1 MKKTNRLPSY
11 ILPFFEKRGV
21 YEKDIIIFVKSD
33 LDMDF
38 RYTDVFCVATRD
50 TLCVLSGKNIVRGKK
65 RLFGSVKADIS
76 FEEYAY
82 EEYALSEIENP
93 FCMMNLSSGIF
104 TADINGEHKGLFR
117 FTMSSKNKVYTFLD
131 NLRKLKEDGKLLPED
146 IKTDDHEV
154 CCPKCGTR
162 YTDSKRKICPK
173 CMDKSKLIRRLSV
186 FFLKYKFYI
195 LISFISLVATTAL
208 AALLPYIKGSVLYNE
223 VLEVGGKHYGKILY
237 VVLLIIS
244 TKFLSVA
251 ASIVNGI
258 VTSKI
263 SAKVVYDIKKTVFS
277 SISKLSYGFFTSRQ
291 TGGLMTSVNGDANSI
306 YFFFCDGLPYLIIN
320 IVQFTVI
327 TGIMISIHPLMTLA
341 AFITVPVF
349 VLLYRGILLMF
360 DKLYAKN
367 FSKRRSFNSLITDVL
382 SGIRVVKAFAR
393 EETEERRFERKSS
406 DFASSD
412 KKIGIL
418 NSSIFPFIGFILHIG
433 NFVVWI
439 YGGWLVMS
447 GDPKMDLGLL
457 MTFIGYLGMLYEPL
471 GFFSEVSRWWA
482 ECMNAVSRVFEILDS
497 IPEVEESENPIPLEM
512 VQGEIEF
519 SNVSFGYDKT
529 RKILEDISFKVSPGE
544 TIGIVGETG
553 AGKSTLVNL
562 LIRLY
567 DTENGSVTIDGI
579 NVKDLSFNDL
589 HKAVAIVSQ
598 ETYLF
603 EGTIMENIR
612 YAKPSATNEEV
623 FAAAKAADA
632 HSFIIKYPDG
642 YETLV
647 GRGNKSLS
655 GGECQRISIARAI
668 LKDPKILILDEATSA
683 MDTKTERNI
692 QRALGVLTQG
702 RTTLMIAHRLS
713 TLRDADR
720 IIVIENGKMP
730 EYGTHRELLDKRGVY
745 YKLYKLQAQALK
757 SIGIEG

>member
-1 MKKTNRLPSY
+1 MEKKNKLPLDV
-11 ILPFFEKRGV
+11 IAAFEKRGI

-38 RYTDVFCVATRD
+38 RYTDVYCVATKD
-50 TLCVLSGKNIVRGKK
+50 TVAILSGKNIVSGAK
-65 RLFGSVKADIS
+65 RLFGSVKAKIT

-82 EEYALSEIENP
+82 DEYALSDIKDP
-93 FCMMNLSSGIF
+93 TCSKNLSSGLF
-104 TADINGEHKGLFR
+104 SADIRGEHTGLLR
-117 FTMSSKNKVYTFLD
+117 FTMSTKNKVYTFLD
-131 NLRKLKEDGKLLPED
+131 NLKKLLEKGELLPED
-146 IKTDDHEV
+146 IKEDTDEL
-154 CCPKCGTR
+154 CCPKCGNR
-162 YTDSKRKICPK
+162 YTDAKRKICPK
-173 CMDKSKLIRRLSV
+173 CMDKAKLMKRLSV
-186 FFLKYKFYI
+186 FFLKYKFFI
-195 LISFISLVATTAL
+195 LISLISLICTTAL
-208 AALLPYIKGSVLYNE
+208 AAVLPYIKGAVLYND
-223 VLEVGGKHYGKILY
+223 VLEVGGKYYGKMLY
-237 VVLLIIS
+237 VVLLIVA
-244 TKFLSVA
+244 TKFLSTVA
-251 ASIVNGI
+251 STVNGI

-263 SAKVVYDIKKTVFS
+263 SARVVYDIKKTVFS
-277 SISKLSYGFFTSRQ
+277 SISRLSYGFFTSRQ

-306 YFFFCDGLPYLIIN
+306 YYFFCDGLPYLIIN
-320 IVQFTVI
+320 VVQFVVI
-327 TGIMISIHPLMTLA
+327 TAIMVSIHPLMTLA
-341 AFITVPVF
+341 AFISVPIF
-349 VLLYRGILLMF
+349 LILYRGVLLLF

-393 EETEERRFERKSS
+393 EETEERRFERKSA
-406 DFASSD
+406 DFAASD
-412 KKIGIL
+412 RKIGVL
-418 NSSIFPFIGFILHIG
+418 NSSLFPFIGFIIHIG
-433 NFVVWI
+433 NFIVWA
-439 YGGWLVMS
+439 YGGYLVMS
-447 GDPKMDLGLL
+447 NDSNMDLGLL
-457 MTFIGYLGMLYEPL
+457 MTFVGYLGMLYEPL

-497 IPEVEESENPIPLEM
+497 IPEVEESDDPIPLET
-512 VQGEIEF
+512 VKGEIEF
-519 SNVSFGYDKT
+519 SGVSFGYDKT
-529 RKILEDISFKVSPGE
+529 RKTLEDISFKVSPGE

-567 DTENGSVTIDGI
+567 DVEDGSIKIDGV

-612 YAKPSATNEEV
+612 YAKPDATNEEV

-632 HSFIIKYPDG
+632 HSFIIKYPEG

-683 MDTKTERNI
+683 MDTGTERRI
-692 QRALGVLTQG
+692 QKALGVLTKG

-720 IIVIENGKMP
+720 IVVIENGKMP
-730 EYGTHRELLDKRGVY
+730 EYGTHRELLEKRGVY
-745 YKLYKLQAQALK
+745 HKLYKLQAEALR